1 MTEKIIIPKNNNDEE
16 GQAHNRYRQI
26 ATVSWA
32 ILGVIAIIS
41 IVLFL
46 VYQFRAIFSLFVYS
60 FVIVYV
66 LRPVVGFLESKKIPR
81 VLAVLLT
88 YFLFVLVLAA
98 LLIYFIPLIINQIQ
112 EFVAEFP
119 RYLKATVNLSQ
130 GYLDRL
136 KHLRVPSEASKFLEQ
151 GLNSLKNVLLKII
164 SKVPGVTLDL
174 ITTFIY
180 FLLAPVLAFYILKD
194 LKPIKENLMGLV
206 PRRYREE
213 TNDIITKVDL
223 VLGGFVKGQ
232 LLVALIVGVL
242 SSIGLS
248 IIGVNF
254 SVLIGMITG
263 VLNVVPYLG
272 PIAGAILAAL
282 VAVFESPIL
291 ALEAVGLLLVI
302 QQIDGLFISP
312 HVVGSQV
319 NLHPVVIIF
328 SLLMGGAIFGVLGMI
343 LAIPVAATIKAL
355 ILHFQEKSLASEN
368 P

>member
-1 MTEKIIIPKNNNDEE
+1 MAKKIIIPKGKVEE
-16 GQAHNRYRQI
+16 VVHDRYREI
-26 ATVSWA
+26 AIVCGA
-32 ILGVIAIIS
+32 ILGMLAVAS
-41 IVLFL
+41 ILLFL
-46 VYQFRAIFSLFVYS
+46 IYQFRAIFTLFVYS
-60 FVIVYV
+60 LIIVYV
-66 LRPVVGFLESKKIPR
+66 LRPVVGFFESKKIPR
-81 VLAVLLT
+81 VLAVILT
-88 YFLFVLVLAA
+88 YFLFVLVLAV
-98 LLIYFIPLIINQIQ
+98 LLIYFIPLLVGQVQ
-112 EFVAEFP
+112 DFVDQFP
-119 RYLKATVNLSQ
+119 RYVKATVSLSQ
-130 GYLDRL
+130 GYLKRL
-136 KHLRVPSEASKFLEQ
+136 NDLRVPPEASKFLEQ
-151 GLNSLKNVLLKII
+151 GLNSLKNILIKII
-164 SKVPGVTLDL
+164 SRVPGVTLDL
-174 ITTFIY
+174 ITTFLY
-180 FLLAPVLAFYILKD
+180 FLLAPILAFYILKD
-194 LKPIKENLMGLV
+194 LRPIKENLKGLV
-206 PRRYREE
+206 PKRYRQE
-213 TNDIITKVDL
+213 TDDIMSKVDL
-223 VLGGFVKGQ
+223 VLGGFLKGQ

-242 SSIGLS
+242 ASIGLS